1 MLYSRRRH
9 VSNSVA
15 LLGVVIALLSVLSP
29 LIAVRTVSA
38 SVYSEQVAVD
48 RLKSY
53 DALTILKMCFVPE
66 PGNNNS
72 EMHLVINAGSANSM
86 GAWTIKDTDGA
97 DLTNPN
103 LINQTPTAKDRKIQ
117 VPAYYDIE
125 NDNNLESNQVTCS
138 KFFNSYGTY
147 MGISDPVKYLEDA
160 GFTFDGE
167 AIATFHGC
175 QIAGTPSQIAQRS
188 TDEYYCLR
196 QATGTRLGISTTSPP
211 AWDDQMSYLQKK
223 LILDAKGAG
232 TQPGG
237 CYVHWSSNTA
247 NSASFSINDWIRNE
261 VGRSGDDGI
270 LGTQANPTIIQIA
283 DNDGIPTK
291 QVGNIAASEGGDGG
305 SGWSKR
311 VYVGPGVANTTEPR
325 LRATTEKCQDLA
337 TDLGLT
343 TPRYVAWA
351 KENTSSNNE
360 SSSTPSDTAES
371 VGDSCPIES
380 GGMRWLECS
389 IFFAL
394 QGTADKLRDQLS
406 QYLYI
411 TPEIFNADTQKS
423 ANVFRNIGMALV
435 VIAGLFMVISQA
447 LGLDLLDAYTI
458 RKLLPKLGIA
468 LIGMALAWPLLKLAL
483 TLTND
488 IGQMIYSILMGLAAQ
503 TDPSV
508 SSADEGTRMGSA
520 FWFLTATGGVGLAI
534 GTLGFLSLFGT
545 IILALLIGVL
555 VLTIRQLVI
564 FMLIIMAPLAIAA
577 YVFPGGE
584 KLWKFWKTTLI
595 TTLLMYPLIMGFIG
609 AGAAMSYIMPK
620 ENLSD
625 GTTSMSL
632 LAIMVYFAPFFML
645 PFAFKLAGGLMTT
658 IFSFANDKNR
668 GMFDRLKKYR
678 GEKAGKNIGAMKV
691 GNRFRNTSALGRGFN
706 KATRTAA
713 NLPSAGLN
721 PAAWRRRYGSN
732 EAQHTYDEAESLFK
746 NQDFMSGAGD
756 DNINWAVMHGG
767 REGMNGV
774 RRELENRGY
783 SGQRLSA
790 AMGTAERMLKSGST
804 EAVIT
809 AATMQQVLTGSGYKD
824 NGEMLNEIATASGG
838 NRVLATRMLGTMRSL
853 AKQAGRNDLNGR
865 FGEMNTVL
873 MDELDGRDR
882 GLRREDRAAAQS
894 VEKLNIS
901 AFSNTDLATLARDRP
916 ESTVNITES
925 LKSHIKALTDESTA
939 TADPTRKAEIEGEI
953 GQLTAQ
959 LQNYTE
965 AAREYGALQRA
976 HTVHLANEEVSN
988 ADVQGPRLENGQ
1000 MSRPSREDEYQ
1011 AHLSKYSDKQA
1022 GLRGGALDPN
1032 MRREEPAPEGRP
1044 GG

>member
-1 MLYSRRRH
+1 MLEFRH
-9 VSNSVA
+9 RLITRSVA
-15 LLGVVIALLSVLSP
+15 LLATAVILVGALAP
-29 LIAVRTVSA
+29 LINTRVASA
-38 SVYSEQVAVD
+38 ATYSEQTG
-48 RLKSY
+48 RGKIMIY
-53 DALTILKMCFVPE
+53 DGYTLLTMCYSVS
-66 PGNNNS
+66 GG
-72 EMHLVINAGSANSM
+72 MHLDVPAGKAADMSAWN
-86 GAWTIKDTDGA
+86 ITDG
-97 DLTNPN
+97 NSYSKGIP
-103 LINQTPTAKDRKIQ
+103 
-117 VPAYYDIE
+117 VPAYYDIGGDG
-125 NDNNLESNQVTCS
+125 NTSSNEVKCS
-138 KFFNSYGTY
+138 EFFGKYGTAL
-147 MGISDPVKYLEDA
+147 GITDPAAFLKDA
-160 GFTFDGE
+160 GFEFSGGTS
-167 AIATFHGC
+167 ATFNGC
-175 QIAGTPSQIAQRS
+175 RISGTPSQINQRFD
-188 TDEYYCLR
+188 TEVQCLK
-196 QATGTRLGISTTSPP
+196 QAASKRLGIGSTPP
-211 AWDDQMSYLQKK
+211 WDDQMSYVRNKE
-223 LILDAKGAG
+223 ILDAQAKG
-232 TQPGG
+232 TEPGG
-237 CYVHWSSNTA
+237 CFAHWNNDTA
-247 NSASFSINDWIRNE
+247 NSATFSINDWLR
-261 VGRSGDDGI
+261 GLGLGGDDGI
-270 LGTQANPTIIQIA
+270 LGTQANPEIIKLVDNA
-283 DNDGIPTK
+283 DAPKRTASYIT
-291 QVGNIAASEGGDGG
+291 ASEGGDGDD
-305 SGWSKR
+305 GWTKTVLIS
-311 VYVGPGVANTTEPR
+311 PGYKNTTNNA
-325 LRATTEKCQDLA
+325 LKATRAVCQDLA
-337 TDLGLT
+337 RELSSLSGK
-343 TPRYVAWA
+343 YVAWVEA
-351 KENTSSNNE
+351 NPDANQGVGSTTPQQE
-360 SSSTPSDTAES
+360 SAEEFK
-371 VGDSCPIES
+371 DNCPLEA
-380 GGMRWLECS
+380 GAPMRWLGCS
-389 IFFAL
+389 VFAAL
-394 QGTADKLRDQLS
+394 KGAADALADQLDA
-406 QYLYI
+406 YLY
-411 TPEIFNADTQKS
+411 TDPAIFDARTQQ
-423 ANVFRNIGMALV
+423 AATAIRNIGMALV
-435 VIAGLFMVISQA
+435 LIAGLIMVISQA
-447 LGLDLLDAYTI
+447 FGFEFLDAYTI

-468 LIGMALAWPLLKLAL
+468 LIGMALAWPLLKLAV

-488 IGQMIYSILMGLAAQ
+488 LGGMVYSLFLELAKKGGGTGDVVGAGSTITAVISGVFVAGGAILILGAL
-503 TDPSV
+503 
-508 SSADEGTRMGSA
+508 
-520 FWFLTATGGVGLAI
+520 GV
-534 GTLGFLSLFGT
+534 LSLLGT
-545 IILALLIGVL
+545 VVLALLIGIL
-555 VLTIRQLVI
+555 VLSVRQLVI
-564 FMLIIMAPLAIAA
+564 FMAIILAPLAIAA
-577 YVFPGGE
+577 YVIPGGE

-595 TTLLMYPLIMGFIG
+595 TTLVMYPLIMGFIG
-609 AGAAMSYIMPK
+609 AGAAMAALMPK
-620 ENLSD
+620 PND
-625 GTTSMSL
+625 RMSI
-632 LAIMVYFAPFFML
+632 LAIIVYFAPYFML
-645 PFAFKLAGGLMTT
+645 PFAFKLAGGLMST

-939 TADPTRKAEIEGEI
+939 TTDPTRKAEIEGEI

-1022 GLRGGALDPN
+1022 GIRGGALDPN